1 MLLFGADAGVR
12 WYSLKE
18 LALEIL
24 NKYWGYQS
32 FRSVQ
37 WEIIESVLN
46 GQDVLALLPTG
57 GGKSICFQLP
67 ALMQEGTTL
76 VISPLIALMR
86 DQVENLQKKGI
97 AAEAIYSGMS
107 LAHIDRIL
115 DNCIYGSI
123 KLLYISPERIS
134 SPILEARL
142 AKMKIGTIAVDEAH
156 CISQW
161 GYDFRPAYLQ
171 ISALK
176 NQFPNIPIIALTA
189 TATPKV
195 VTDIM
200 EKLNFQKK
208 KVIQI
213 SFERKNLVYWV
224 DHTADKE
231 NQLLRI
237 FKKMPGSGIVYV
249 NNRRKTRELAAW
261 MNRNGIA
268 ADYYHAGLSPSE
280 RDEKQAAWIADQK
293 RVIVSTNAFG
303 MGIDKPN
310 VRVVVHYALPETLEA
325 YFQEAG
331 RAGRDELKAY
341 AILFYQP
348 QDGVKL
354 WKKFEDQYPDIT
366 FIRQVYQAIAH
377 YYQLAVGSGMHQTFD
392 FDIGVIA
399 KTFQLPL
406 RKCITAL
413 KLLVEEGW
421 LHITDAVFIPAKLQ
435 IIVSR
440 EVLYDYQ
447 LKYPQMDLVLKALL
461 RSYQGL
467 FSQPTSIQE
476 TQIARLLNI
485 KPPALQKLFN
495 KLVQDQIIRYEP
507 LKDKPQL
514 TLLRDRVPA
523 SAVQIDN
530 EKYAFRKKR
539 SIHQIEQTIQY
550 ASGHH
555 CRSAYLLQYLGE
567 SHPSLCGNCD
577 YCQNLIKEN
586 NSTQKELQHT
596 ILEAFKPSEQGIS
609 PSAVLQIFPKELEKE
624 IKRAIQRLIENEKLT
639 LSNGLLYRYQ

>member
-1 MLLFGADAGVR
+1 MFGVDAGLR

-37 WEIIESVLN
+37 WEVIESVLK

-67 ALMQEGTTL
+67 ALIQEGTTL

-107 LAHIDRIL
+107 LQQIDRIL
-115 DNCIYGSI
+115 DNCIYGSV
-123 KLLYISPERIS
+123 KLLYLSPERIS
-134 SPILEARL
+134 SPIFEARL
-142 AKMKIGTIAVDEAH
+142 GKMKISTIAVDEAH

-176 NQFPNIPIIALTA
+176 NQFPKIPMVALTA

-200 EKLNFQKK
+200 EKLNFQKRN
-208 KVIQI
+208 VIQI

-231 NQLLRI
+231 NQLIRI
-237 FKKMPGSGIVYV
+237 FKKMSGSGVVYV
-249 NNRRKTRELAAW
+249 NNRRKTKELAAW
-261 MNRNGIA
+261 MNRNGIS

-280 RDEKQAAWIADQK
+280 RHKKQAAWIADQT

-341 AILFYQP
+341 AILFYQQ

-377 YYQLAVGSGMHQTFD
+377 YYQLAVGSGIHQTFD
-392 FDIGVIA
+392 FDIGLLA

-406 RKCITAL
+406 RKCITAI

-421 LHITDAVFIPAKLQ
+421 IHTTDAVFIPAKLQ
-435 IIVSR
+435 IIVNR

-467 FSQPTSIQE
+467 FSQPTSIKE
-476 TQIARLLNI
+476 NQIARMLNI
-485 KPPALQKLFN
+485 DTPALLKLLN

-507 LKDKPQL
+507 LKDQPQL

-523 SAVQIDN
+523 SSIQIDH
-530 EKYAFRKKR
+530 ERYTFRKKR
-539 SIHQIEQTIQY
+539 STHQIEQAIQY

-555 CRSAYLLQYLGE
+555 CRSAFLLHYLGDPN
-567 SHPSLCGNCD
+567 PSLCGNCD
-577 YCQNLIKEN
+577 YCQSIKKEN
-586 NSTQKELQHT
+586 QPTLEEIQDT
-596 ILEAFKPSEQGIS
+596 ILATFRPSQQGIPTS
-609 PSAVLQIFPKELEKE
+609 DVFQVFPKESEKE
-624 IKRAIQRLIENEKLT
+624 VKKAIQRLIENEKLT
-639 LSNGLLYRYQ
+639 LSNGLLYRNK